1 RRTSAPGSCGCFR
14 ALLPAPPEPRVRG
27 RRCHARSPACGRRY
41 HEAPRRD
48 QDRSHAGQRI
58 RPCAAGGRCL
68 RRRQGS
74 SARAEHRT
82 RPRPNARGGGEPG
95 RLAWPP
101 CIRRPTRTALHM
113 TAQPA
118 VQVRSL
124 GKQFRLQRS
133 WKDLVLR
140 PRHRDIRV
148 ALADVDLEV
157 ARGEFFGVLG
167 ENGAGKTTLFKIL
180 ATLVRPDSG
189 SALVGGFDVS
199 EEPEQVRRLL
209 VPVIPA
215 ERSLYWRL
223 SAEESLRLYASL
235 YGLGHEDATRRI
247 SEVLEI
253 IGLEDV
259 GRKQV
264 GLFSSGMK
272 QRLLI
277 GRALLGRPAIL
288 LLDEPTRSLDPLSA
302 RAFRTFLKKQ
312 IGAAQQTTVLLA
324 THDHEE
330 VTELCD
336 RVAVLDQGRVLASGT
351 TEALLSSSRSRVCSI
366 WT

>member
-1 RRTSAPGSCGCFR
+1 
-14 ALLPAPPEPRVRG
+14 
-27 RRCHARSPACGRRY
+27 
-41 HEAPRRD
+41 
-48 QDRSHAGQRI
+48 
-58 RPCAAGGRCL
+58 
-68 RRRQGS
+68 
-74 SARAEHRT
+74 
-82 RPRPNARGGGEPG
+82 
-95 RLAWPP
+95 
-101 CIRRPTRTALHM
+101 M

-148 ALADVDLEV
+148 ALSDVDLEV

-223 SAEESLRLYASL
+223 SAEENLRLYASL

-366 WT
+366 WTPDSRHPGLQLCVERAGGRILAVDPVPVADGSEWCRVRIEIAADEAGSAELLAALTKASISISRFTRDDLSLADLIERVKADHLEGQRKKSA